1 MKGVDEREAQI
12 ARLNESLAGLRDRS
26 EALEREKQALEG
38 NLSERSAR
46 LEALTGAI
54 TDLENSIRR
63 ASDLTR
69 PF

>member
-1 MKGVDEREAQI
+1 VDEREAQI
-12 ARLNESLAGLRDRS
+12 GRLNSTVVALQEQIESLG
-26 EALEREKQALEG
+26 REKQALEG
-38 NLSERSAR
+38 NLNERSAR

-54 TDLENSIRR
+54 ADLESSIRR

>member
-1 MKGVDEREAQI
+1 MEAQK
-12 ARLNESLAGLRDRS
+12 EQMEGLG
-26 EALEREKQALEG
+26 REKQALEG
-38 NLSERSAR
+38 HLSERSAR

-54 TDLENSIRR
+54 SDLENGIRR